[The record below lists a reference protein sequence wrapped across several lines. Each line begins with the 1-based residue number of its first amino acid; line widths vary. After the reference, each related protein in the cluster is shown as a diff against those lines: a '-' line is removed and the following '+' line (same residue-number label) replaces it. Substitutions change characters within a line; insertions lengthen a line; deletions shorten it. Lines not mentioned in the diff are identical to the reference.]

1 MPKYRARKYVFF
13 CDKCEIWYDRNEIM
27 ETCSCGEKV
36 RLLDGE
42 DLEYFYWR
50 MWTTGYEIIPY
61 KEKKQR
67 TKKSKDKSV
76 SEVQS

>member
-1 MPKYRARKYVFF
+1 
-13 CDKCEIWYDRNEIM
+13 M

-67 TKKSKDKSV
+67 KKESKDKSV
-76 SEVQS
+76 SEVHS